1 MVTILNVNVHRLTVL
16 ESRIKNLYLEDK
28 YKEAIELCNQLLKKA
43 EASEDFQAM
52 LKTYIYL
59 AGSYYNLGKIEN
71 AFNCLVKYKE
81 LCDEY
86 GNTKD
91 RFQLYSLSAIM
102 YEYDSNYEKAK
113 EMIQEC
119 INITLELEMYQE
131 ASVNYNTYSSYLNAE
146 GNYIEACEV
155 AKVALD
161 LARKY
166 SPSDILLQCHIHIN
180 IALAFI
186 GLCQYKQAKNILDS
200 LQHNPYINDHPYE
213 KGYYLFTYALYYV
226 RINQYSKALEFLQP
240 AYSIYSTSHHAVM
253 LKRVLKTKIYIYEK
267 LEDFQACYFQMKEYI
282 NIAEQLSKFH
292 LSCKMA
298 ELDIKNSIAAIEK
311 RANIDGLTGIY
322 NRYYLETTCNQWIKE
337 MKETGEQIWCI
348 IFDVDNFKKIND
360 TFGHLMGDEV
370 IKTVAQTTKELFKS
384 DRAIVGRYGGDEF
397 IVFLREYEIDDVREK
412 VHNLFHTLTNIYI
425 PYLKNE
431 IRFTVSMGV
440 VNTDSIPYVKKFEQI
455 FKIAD
460 QALYLAKKQGKNQI
474 ISLLKDN
481 CNSNNP
487 QIN

>member
-1 MVTILNVNVHRLTVL
+1 MNVNIHRLTVL
-16 ESRIKNLYLEDK
+16 ESRIKNLYLEDQ
-28 YKEAIELCNQLLKKA
+28 YKEAIELGNQLLKNA
-43 EASEDFQAM
+43 EALEDFEAM
-52 LKTYIYL
+52 MKAYVYL
-59 AGSYYNLGKIEN
+59 AGSYCNLGKIEN
-71 AFNCLVKYKE
+71 AFSCLVKYKE

-91 RFQLYSLSAIM
+91 RFQLYSLSACM
-102 YEYDSNYEKAK
+102 YEYDSNYEKAI

-119 INITLELEMYQE
+119 INIALELEMYQE
-131 ASVNYNTYSSYLNAE
+131 ASVSYNTYSSYLNAN
-146 GNYIEACEV
+146 GNYIKACEV
-155 AKVALD
+155 ANIALD
-161 LARKY
+161 LAMKY

-180 IALAFI
+180 IALACI
-186 GLCQYKQAKNILDS
+186 GLCQYDQAKNILDS
-200 LQHNPYINDHPYE
+200 LEHNPYLNDHPYE
-213 KGYYLFTYALYYV
+213 KGYYLYTYAFYYV
-226 RINQYSKALEFLQP
+226 RINQYSKALEFLQQ
-240 AYSIYSTSHHAVM
+240 AYSIYSTFPHAVM

-267 LEDFQACYFQMKEYI
+267 LEDFHACYYQMKEYI
-282 NIAEQLSKFH
+282 HITEQLSKFH
-292 LSCKMA
+292 LSCKIL
-298 ELDIKNSIAAIEK
+298 ELDIHNSIAAIEK

-322 NRYYLETTCNQWIKE
+322 NRYYLEMTCNQWIKE
-337 MKETGEQIWCI
+337 IKETGEQIWCI

-397 IVFLREYEIDDVREK
+397 IVFLKGYEIDDVRKK
-412 VHNLFHTLTNIYI
+412 VNDLFETLTNTSI
-425 PYLKNE
+425 PYLKNK

-440 VNTDSIPYVKKFEQI
+440 VTTDHIPYVKKFEQI

-481 CNSNNP
+481 CSTNTP
-487 QIN
+487 Q